1 MAISKEVW
9 QKAKEYFEAGL
20 SLTDIVDRTNISKSQ
35 ISKRASKENWEK
47 GNEKKQ
53 LISQA
58 VEVAT
63 KKETLK
69 ETALEVHNELVD
81 EQIRRRNLV
90 FNASEKIIDKATSI
104 ITSGEVID
112 KIGVG
117 DGVQMFK
124 SRKLNTTDLKN
135 LADTVDK
142 ASITLGVNQRHSNS
156 QVTVNNQNN
165 IQNNNVPLT
174 LEQAEKEALALGVP
188 LEVLIK

>member
-90 FNASEKIIDKATSI
+90 FTATEKIIKKATDI
-104 ITSGEVID
+104 IDNGKITD
-112 KIGVG
+112 KISVG
-117 DGVQMFK
+117 DGVQMFEP
-124 SRKLNTTDLKN
+124 RELNTSDLKN
-135 LADTVDK
+135 LSETIDK

-156 QVTVNNQNN
+156 QVTVNNQNAN
-165 IQNNNVPLT
+165 IQEN
-174 LEQAEKEALALGVP
+174 
-188 LEVLIK
+188 IKVEWD